1 MTELNAR
8 AVSQGRAESECAR
21 RIPES
26 RLTTSSI
33 EKLGETSALRTKS
46 PECPIGP
53 EEAAAF
59 LKVARSTVMALARS
73 GRIPAHPITNGK
85 RKRWLFFI
93 SELAVYVRALGVNC
107 GSHPCAS

>member
-8 AVSQGRAESECAR
+8 AVSQGGAESESAR
-21 RIPES
+21 RTAES
-26 RLTTSSI
+26 QLTTANI
-33 EKLGETSALRTKS
+33 EKLTENSALLRKS

-73 GRIPAHPITNGK
+73 GKIPAHPITNGK

-93 SELAVYVRALGVNC
+93 SELAAYVRGLGVNC
-107 GSHPCAS
+107 GSHPCA